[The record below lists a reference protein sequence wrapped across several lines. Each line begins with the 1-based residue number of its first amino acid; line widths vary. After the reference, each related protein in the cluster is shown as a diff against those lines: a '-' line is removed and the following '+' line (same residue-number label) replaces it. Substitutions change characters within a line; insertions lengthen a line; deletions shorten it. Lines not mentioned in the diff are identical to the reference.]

1 MHIIKKLE
9 GLIRSHEIDERNNEI
24 NICLDSIVYR
34 VGAMGNERKTALYKL
49 YNNLIN
55 FSQPALYRYM
65 LWSAVTRQHLFRPQ
79 ANSNVPFS
87 EAHAW
92 CAEIAPIAEACSQGR
107 QEILSRIG
115 QNLTQHKLHFE
126 RNNQKLI

>member
-1 MHIIKKLE
+1 
-9 GLIRSHEIDERNNEI
+9 
-24 NICLDSIVYR
+24 
-34 VGAMGNERKTALYKL
+34 MGNERKAALYKL

-65 LWSAVTRQHLFRPQ
+65 LWSAVTRQHLFRPS
-79 ANSNVPFS
+79 NSNVPLS

-126 RNNQKLI
+126 RNNQKLIDVRGEIEKRGQLLDNIVNEIREILTP